1 MKRMLIVALLIAGV
15 LSAKVVSVGET
26 FVPNEPAEPSTPPA
40 PEPEPEPEPEDSVS
54 PSIGPFGSSE
64 VGMEPA
70 GSDAEPETYSEGSSG
85 SPSGSPAASE
95 ETPAPCIAGFA
106 LLALAAFA
114 LKG

>member
-26 FVPNEPAEPSTPPA
+26 FVPNEPDEPSTPQ
-40 PEPEPEPEPEDSVS
+40 
-54 PSIGPFGSSE
+54 
-64 VGMEPA
+64 PA
-70 GSDAEPETYSEGSSG
+70 GSDAEPEAYSGDSG

>member
-26 FVPNEPAEPSTPPA
+26 FVPNEPDEPSTPHA
-40 PEPEPEPEPEDSVS
+40 PEPEPEPEPEDSGS

-70 GSDAEPETYSEGSSG
+70 GSDAEPEAYSGDSG